1 MYATTA
7 TTIAII
13 IPIGITNGS
22 SHVSLNFFAI
32 YSRINDATT
41 ATTNVIT
48 DNTPAPSPNVSGLPL
63 PAIARA
69 TKAPIRPINTAG
81 VKRSIN
87 PAIPLDFF
95 SFFSPRTWCYY
106 G

>member
-7 TTIAII
+7 ITIAII

-22 SHVSLNFFAI
+22 SQVSLSFFATN
-32 YSRINDATT
+32 SRINDAAT

-69 TKAPIRPINTAG
+69 TNAPIRPMNTAG
-81 VKRSIN
+81 VRRSIN
-87 PAIPLDFF
+87 PAIPPDFF
-95 SFFSPRTWCYY
+95 SFFS
-106 G
+106 